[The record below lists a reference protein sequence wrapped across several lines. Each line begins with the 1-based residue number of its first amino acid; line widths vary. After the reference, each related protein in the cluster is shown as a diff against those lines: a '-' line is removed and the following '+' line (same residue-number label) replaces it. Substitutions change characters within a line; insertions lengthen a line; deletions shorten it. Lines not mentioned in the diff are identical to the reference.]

1 MNEEDEKT
9 MFLKKIRSVKYLSHI
24 QKRQTV
30 QKAKK
35 EKLQKAIEAK
45 KAKDATFFDWLKNF
59 EEQNP
64 DAKDCDSGKIIE
76 DRNDVIKWTKK
87 LYDMNKH
94 DRFMALIK
102 SEDIEKKFKEKME
115 TTEEHATKMKK

>member
-1 MNEEDEKT
+1 MY
-9 MFLKKIRSVKYLSHI
+9 LKKIRSVKYLSHI

-64 DAKDCDSGKIIE
+64 DAKYCDSGKIIE
-76 DRNDVIKWTKK
+76 NRNDVIKWTKK

-94 DRFMALIK
+94 DRFMSLIK
-102 SEDIEKKFKEKME
+102 TEEIDKQFKEKME
-115 TTEEHATKMKK
+115 ITEEQANLMKK